1 MKVERSATANFS
13 SPFSLLLHNR
23 GWPALLDTIKEN
35 IELLHLPTCP
45 SLRSV
50 CATESNDVLQDKA
63 HCHSTVMRFLTAE
76 GLAM

>member
-1 MKVERSATANFS
+1 MKVERCATANFS
-13 SPFSLLLHNR
+13 SPFSLLLYNR
-23 GWPALLDTIKEN
+23 GWPALLNT